1 MKGRSC
7 KKPTFSKSGHFS
19 VGHYR
24 QVFDEINLPLRAVE
38 MVRSFQFHPS
48 AFTHSVDRYD
58 RVFGVC
64 VCVRVFFF
72 LFEEEFLVCL
82 DILV

>member
-7 KKPTFSKSGHFS
+7 IKPTFSKSGLLS
-19 VGHYR
+19 VGHSR

-58 RVFGVC
+58 RVFGAC
-64 VCVRVFFF
+64 ARACLFFFFF
-72 LFEEEFLVCL
+72 LF
-82 DILV
+82 I